1 MASLIQVAGK
11 NAMLEHLKGL
21 ATYMALYTDAGG
33 TTEVSGGSPA
43 YARKAITW
51 GTASG
56 GALATG
62 AQIVFDVPAG
72 TTVRAIGI
80 CSALTG
86 GTQYA
91 VDEPATVETWAG
103 QGTCTIASGTGFVIT
118 LT

>member
-1 MASLIQVAGK
+1 MASLIQTAGK
-11 NAMLEHLKGL
+11 NVALDAIAGVAL
-21 ATYMALYTDAGG
+21 YMALYTDAAGE
-33 TTEVSGGSPA
+33 TEVSGGSPA

-51 GTASG
+51 GSASG

-103 QGTCTIASGTGFVIT
+103 QGTCTVASGTGFVIT

>member
-1 MASLIQVAGK
+1 MASLITTAGK
-11 NAMLEHLKGL
+11 NAMLEELADLGL
-21 ATYMALYTDAGG
+21 YMALYTNADG

-51 GTASG
+51 AAASS

-62 AQIVFDVPAG
+62 ADVVFDVPAG

-91 VDEPATVETWAG
+91 VDEPSTVETWAG

>member
-1 MASLIQVAGK
+1 MASLIQATGK
-11 NAMLEHLKGL
+11 NLMLEAL
-21 ATYMALYTDAGG
+21 ADVALYMALYTDAGG

-51 GTASG
+51 GSASNG
-56 GALATG
+56 E
-62 AQIVFDVPAG
+62 IVNSVSLEFDVPAG

-91 VDEPATVETWAG
+91 VDEPTTVETWAG